1 MSKRLVASAA
11 SVTPPT
17 GPPASSIMV
26 DPSGPTTKIESP
38 WPTSIAVTSI
48 MPGENMAGSGH
59 NTIRG
64 TRGNTATAAHAQPR
78 DLRTAQQQKAQVKI
92 ASSAIHHTGAGTRR
106 SAARTALTWPITHVT
121 PCSTRPVAAPGSIAI
136 QGLRSDAQNVIT
148 AIGASTATSGTLNIL
163 VGTANIVARWKENDM
178 G

>member
-17 GPPASSIMV
+17 GPPASSSMV
-26 DPSGPTTKIESP
+26 DPSGPTMKIESP

-48 MPGENMAGSGH
+48 TPGETRAGSGH

-64 TRGNTATAAHAQPR
+64 TRGNTATAAQLQSR
-78 DLRTAQQQKAQVKI
+78 DLRTAQQQKPQVTI
-92 ASSAIHHTGAGTRR
+92 ASSEIHHTRAGTRR
-106 SAARTALTWPITHVT
+106 SADRTAVTWPMTAVT
-121 PCSTRPVAAPGSIAI
+121 PCRSRPVAAPGNIAT
-136 QGLRSDAQNVIT
+136 QGLMSEVQNVMT

-163 VGTANIVARWKENDM
+163 VGTANIVARWK
-178 G
+178 